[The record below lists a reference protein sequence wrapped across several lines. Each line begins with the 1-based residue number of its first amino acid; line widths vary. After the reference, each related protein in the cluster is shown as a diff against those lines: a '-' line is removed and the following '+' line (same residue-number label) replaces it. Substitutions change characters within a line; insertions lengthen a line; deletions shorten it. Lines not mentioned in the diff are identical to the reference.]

1 MSDRPHD
8 GPDDGPRTVQPPGWP
23 RPRGYSNG
31 MAARGEILAIAGQI
45 GWDEHERLVSPE
57 FLPQWA
63 QALRNVA
70 AVLQAAGG
78 LPRHLVSLTVY
89 VTDKRQYIG
98 AGAELGRTYR
108 EVLGKH
114 FPAMALVQVADL
126 LEPGALVE
134 IQALAVLPTSAPADP
149 SADP

>member
-1 MSDRPHD
+1 MSDDFESD
-8 GPDDGPRTVQPPGWP
+8 GLASDEPRTVQPPGWP

-45 GWDEHERLVSPE
+45 GWDEHERLVSRE

-70 AVLQAAGG
+70 AVLRAGG
-78 LPRHLVSLTVY
+78 GQPRHLVSLTVY
-89 VTDKRQYIG
+89 VTDKHQYLA

-108 EVLGKH
+108 EVMGKH
-114 FPAMALVQVADL
+114 FPTMALVQVADL

-134 IQALAVLPTSAPADP
+134 IQALAVLPTR
-149 SADP
+149 